1 MSEVERF
8 LADVRKFEP
17 VGAGGIITWE
27 TKMCVLASD
36 HARIVSEL
44 REQLRLANID
54 SAAMEA
60 ERNDLRAQL
69 NDARQALTWYADK
82 ANYRYYEMSP
92 RVYEDR
98 GARAKAAL
106 DAMQPKP

>member
-1 MSEVERF
+1 MLLTPAQAAE
-8 LADVRKFEP
+8 
-17 VGAGGIITWE
+17 I
-27 TKMCVLASD
+27 
-36 HARIVSEL
+36 EL
-44 REQLRLANID
+44 DRLT
-54 SAAMEA
+54 
-60 ERNDLRAQL
+60 AQL